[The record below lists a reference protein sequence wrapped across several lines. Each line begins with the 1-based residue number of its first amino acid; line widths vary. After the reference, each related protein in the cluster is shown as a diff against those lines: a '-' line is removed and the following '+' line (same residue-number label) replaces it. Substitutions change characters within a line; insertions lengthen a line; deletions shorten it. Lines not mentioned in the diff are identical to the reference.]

1 MSPLKRL
8 FRRKKTNSSQSLP
21 ETRSP
26 LASEAGESKIK
37 DPQSVPLSGARTY
50 SDSLSNSRN
59 PRRSMTADPKRLSSL
74 PTTFLRQGN
83 NPTPRSLSLGNTI
96 TDPSENIAKLPEEL
110 VPVVTLLHAQ
120 QARSYCEMNVR
131 VPVEGNQI
139 STSVSKMSWANASAK
154 LSGTEL
160 AIWEVDSITS
170 QELRNDDNGGF
181 KPVYINLLDARYV
194 YFSEGDIHEL
204 KIILTE
210 SKTYLLRFES
220 NNELD
225 YFYAALLLAQ
235 FENRQLQES
244 FTGALFSSKAIHFS
258 DIRTLLAPSNNN
270 PKEEWCVLR
279 FPFLNDKWI
288 RCYVVVTPNV
298 GSKKPGN
305 VKVYTS
311 TSKNKKSLLASIK
324 NARSCVAMYP
334 ENPEFID
341 NNSLI
346 RLNGQ
351 IYINQQLLDKVVSG
365 EVDTSAH
372 SHLRSKSGSGVVR
385 KLSSSSLISARN
397 RDMQKSPNHSRSG
410 SLQKT
415 GFHKRV
421 SSTLSTDSGKKKID
435 LKEVDFV
442 YLIPESHSGVK
453 PTEIMIRLL
462 IPLMNS
468 FRLYGRPNKFIS
480 NRDNRDSLL
489 FGLPQLPHTQYL
501 DNELAYQLV
510 SLNIANSLAEEWS
523 GWDWMQVFKE
533 MVFHKMSTGWQG
545 SGSLIETFKDG
556 MVYSKAKLEEYEN
569 FDEMLDDPIE
579 DFVDLADSKSD
590 SLELIPP
597 PSSASPLVNQH
608 GTPQSNY
615 YNAVESPNLEES
627 PNLDSYDRVAP
638 PTVPA

>member
-1 MSPLKRL
+1 MSSLKKL
-8 FRRKKTNSSQSLP
+8 FRRKKAASSQSLP

-26 LASEAGESKIK
+26 LASQAAGSELKV
-37 DPQSVPLSGARTY
+37 PQSVSLSETRTY
-50 SDSLSNSRN
+50 SDSLRNSRN
-59 PRRSMTADPKRLSSL
+59 PRRSMTPDAKRLSSL

-83 NPTPRSLSLGNTI
+83 NPTPRSLSMGNTV

-131 VPVEGNQI
+131 VPVEDDQI
-139 STSVSKMSWANASAK
+139 STTASKVSWAYVSAK

-160 AIWEVDSITS
+160 AIWEVDSLTS

-181 KPVYINLLDARYV
+181 KPVYINLLDAQYM
-194 YFSEGDIHEL
+194 YFSEGDTHEI
-204 KIILTE
+204 KIVLTE
-210 SKTYLLRFES
+210 SKAYLLRFDS
-220 NNELD
+220 KNDLD

-270 PKEEWCVLR
+270 LREEWCVLR

-288 RCYVVVTPNV
+288 RSYVVVTPNV

-305 VKVYTS
+305 VKIYTS
-311 TSKNKKSLLASIK
+311 TSKNKKHLLASIK
-324 NARSCVAMYP
+324 SARSCVAVYP

-351 IYINQQLLDKVVSG
+351 IYINQQLLEKVVSG

-372 SHLRSKSGSGVVR
+372 SHSRSRSGSGVVR
-385 KLSSSSLISARN
+385 KLSNSSLISARN
-397 RDMQKSPNHSRSG
+397 RHMQKSPNHSRSG

-415 GFHKRV
+415 GLHKRL
-421 SSTLSTDSGKKKID
+421 SSTLSMDSKKKID
-435 LKEVDFV
+435 LKEADFV

-480 NRDNRDSLL
+480 SRDNRDSLL

-533 MVFHKMSTGWQG
+533 MVFHKMATGWQG

-556 MVYSKAKLEEYEN
+556 MVYSKAKLEEYKN
-569 FDEMLDDPIE
+569 FDENYEDPIE

-597 PSSASPLVNQH
+597 PSLTSPLVNQPDS
-608 GTPQSNY
+608 PQNNY
-615 YNAVESPNLEES
+615 STAVES